1 MTQKNEKKNTYANLA
16 LILVA
21 FVWGSGFVVTKGIL
35 DKIPTYYLLS
45 YRFLISFLI
54 ISIAY
59 HKKFKEF
66 NKENVK
72 AGLFLGVLMFLGFV
86 SQTIGLNYT
95 TVGKQAFIT
104 ASNVVMVPFISW
116 AISKRKPDTYDV
128 LGAFFCFLGIAI
140 ISLDGNLSLGIGELL
155 SFLGAFFF
163 ATHTAAIG
171 HFAKD
176 NCPIVLSILQML
188 MAGVL
193 AITTALLVEGQP
205 VLLTSETFWPI
216 IYLAFFSTFL
226 AFLVQN
232 VAQKYTSP
240 TNAAMI
246 LSLEAVF
253 GTVLGII
260 LLKDPF
266 NTRMLVGFSLVFI
279 SIIIAETKLAFLK
292 PKQFN
297 KR

>member
-1 MTQKNEKKNTYANLA
+1 MTEKTDKKNTYANLG

-45 YRFLISFLI
+45 YRFIISFII

-59 HKKFKEF
+59 HKKFREF
-66 NKENVK
+66 NKQNVK
-72 AGLFLGVLMFLGFV
+72 AGLLLGVFMFLGFV

-116 AISKRKPDTYDV
+116 AISKKKPDTYDFI
-128 LGAFFCFLGIAI
+128 GAFFCFLGVAI
-140 ISLDGNLSLGIGELL
+140 ISLDGNLTLGIGELL

-163 ATHTAAIG
+163 ATHTASIG
-171 HFAKD
+171 YFAKD

-188 MAGVL
+188 MAGIL
-193 AITTALLVEGQP
+193 ALGFAFALEGEP
-205 VLLTSETFWPI
+205 VMLTSETFWPI

-253 GTVLGII
+253 GTILGII

-266 NTRMLVGFSLVFI
+266 NFRMLVGFTLVFV
-279 SIIIAETKLAFLK
+279 SIIIAETKLEFLK
-292 PKQFN
+292 PKQLSR
-297 KR
+297 K